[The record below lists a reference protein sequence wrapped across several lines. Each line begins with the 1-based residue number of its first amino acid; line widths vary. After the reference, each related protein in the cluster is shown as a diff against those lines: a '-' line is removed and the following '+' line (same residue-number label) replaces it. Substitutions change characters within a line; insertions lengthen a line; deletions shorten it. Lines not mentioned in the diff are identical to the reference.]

1 MKLAGVCII
10 LLALATASYAASY
23 SQFQEREEMANQQDA
38 LVELL
43 QKLNQQQ
50 QQLQENQAVA
60 QQNFLDI
67 IGSLLGGLLG

>member
-1 MKLAGVCII
+1 MFVYIV
-10 LLALATASYAASY
+10 LLTLATASYAASY
-23 SQFQEREEMANQQDA
+23 SQFEEREMANQQDA
-38 LVELL
+38 LVKLL

-60 QQNFLDI
+60 QQNILDI